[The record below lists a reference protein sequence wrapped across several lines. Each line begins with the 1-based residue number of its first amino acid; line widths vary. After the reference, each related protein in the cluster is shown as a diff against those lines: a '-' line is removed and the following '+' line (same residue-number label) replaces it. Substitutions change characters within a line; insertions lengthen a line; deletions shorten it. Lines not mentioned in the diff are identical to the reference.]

1 MKPKIR
7 IVFTGAQG
15 TGKTTLVNAI
25 AEKYN
30 INTLSIA
37 REQATETGWTPATP
51 GSVEYQKD
59 LYNKLYKALSY
70 KKPYVSD
77 RALSCVAAYT
87 FNHALLNM
95 DNTDFKKLA
104 DNQYKK
110 FCKFHNENPDVLIVY
125 TPIEF
130 EIEND
135 GLRSTDKEVQTQ
147 IDFLI
152 KNILDT
158 TGAEYLTVTGTVEER
173 MTQIIAEL
181 QKRGQI

>member
-1 MKPKIR
+1 MKQKIQ

-15 TGKTTLVNAI
+15 TGKTTLVNRL

-30 INTLSIA
+30 IRTLSIA
-37 REQATETGWTPATP
+37 RDKANETGWTAATP

-59 LYNKLYKALSY
+59 LYDTLYKKLSS
-70 KKPYVSD
+70 KKSYLSD

-87 FNHALLNM
+87 FNHALADMENAE
-95 DNTDFKKLA
+95 FKKLA
-104 DNQYKK
+104 DTQYKK
-110 FCKFHNENPDVLIVY
+110 FCKFHNDNPDVLIVY
-125 TPIEF
+125 TPVEF

-135 GLRSTDKEVQTQ
+135 GVRSTDKELQAQ

-158 TGAEYLTVTGTVEER
+158 TGAQYLTVTGTVEER
-173 MTQIIAEL
+173 LEQIISEL
-181 QKRGQI
+181 EK